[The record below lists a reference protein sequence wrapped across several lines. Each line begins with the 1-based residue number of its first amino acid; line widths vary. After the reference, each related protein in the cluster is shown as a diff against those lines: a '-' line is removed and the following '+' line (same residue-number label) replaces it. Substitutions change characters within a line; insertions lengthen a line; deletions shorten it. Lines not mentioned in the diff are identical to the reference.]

1 MLAYTKEHVSEWLM
15 VRLREQ
21 RLVWMMATMRAELKA
36 HSKGPWLDGLKGHES
51 VYLKVTKWVQ
61 LKAR

>member
-1 MLAYTKEHVSEWLM
+1 VSEWLM
-15 VRLREQ
+15 VHLREQ
-21 RLVWMMATMRAELKA
+21 RLVWMMATMRADLKA